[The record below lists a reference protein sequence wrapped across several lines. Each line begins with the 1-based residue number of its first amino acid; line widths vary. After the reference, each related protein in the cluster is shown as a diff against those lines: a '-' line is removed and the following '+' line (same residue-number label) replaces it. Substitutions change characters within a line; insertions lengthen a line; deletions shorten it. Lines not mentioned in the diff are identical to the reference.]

1 MNNFLPQK
9 RGMQVVWIIVGCLI
23 YAVGLNVFIIPMNLY
38 SGGAVGLAQLLSY
51 GAGQIGIK
59 EIAGLNLYGIIYLL
73 LNIPILFIEWFK
85 IGKTFFI
92 NTILGTVGISLFTSI
107 VPTPATAVIADP
119 VIGIIIGGVVTGAGI
134 GIMLTA
140 KGSGGGIE
148 VIGIWMAKKYAGMS
162 VGKLGTIFNLI
173 LYAIYLLVFD
183 ISTVIYSV
191 VYLFFYTVTLD
202 RMHFQNINVRML
214 IFTKKKGIAEA
225 IMKETGRGVTQWNGE
240 GAFTSEDNY
249 VLVTIVNKFE
259 VEDILN
265 MVYLLDP
272 EAFTTVDEGV
282 KVYGNFQKRV

>member
-9 RGMQVVWIIVGCLI
+9 RGMQVIWIIVGCLI

-73 LNIPILFIEWFK
+73 LNIPILFIAWFK

-183 ISTVIYSV
+183 ISTDD
-191 VYLFFYTVTLD
+191 LF
-202 RMHFQNINVRML
+202 
-214 IFTKKKGIAEA
+214 
-225 IMKETGRGVTQWNGE
+225 GRLPVLLHGNSGQDAFSEHQCENADFHEEE
-240 GAFTSEDNY
+240 GNRRGNHERNRTWCYA
-249 VLVTIVNKFE
+249 
-259 VEDILN
+259 VEW
-265 MVYLLDP
+265 
-272 EAFTTVDEGV
+272 
-282 KVYGNFQKRV
+282 

>member
-9 RGMQVVWIIVGCLI
+9 RGMQVIWIIVGCLI

-73 LNIPILFIEWFK
+73 LNIPILFIAWFK

-92 NTILGTVGISLFTSI
+92 NTILGTV
-107 VPTPATAVIADP
+107 
-119 VIGIIIGGVVTGAGI
+119 

-240 GAFTSEDNY
+240 GAFTSEHNY

>member
-73 LNIPILFIEWFK
+73 LNIPILFIAWFK

-107 VPTPATAVIADP
+107 VPSPATAVIADP

-148 VIGIWMAKKYAGMS
+148 VIGIWMAKKYHTKEEIIQLMSELTGQKIDESFGMFPPFYTDCGRNIHIGKNVFINAGCKFQDQGGIYIEDGVLIGHNAVLATINHMEDPEKRAGM
-162 VGKLGTIFNLI
+162 IFQPIHHRLAEKKKI
-173 LYAIYLLVFD
+173 
-183 ISTVIYSV
+183 
-191 VYLFFYTVTLD
+191 TLD
-202 RMHFQNINVRML
+202 DLAGENFML
-214 IFTKKKGIAEA
+214 MQRGWSYYGDRCRS
-225 IMKETGRGVTQWNGE
+225 GRLG
-240 GAFTSEDNY
+240 
-249 VLVTIVNKFE
+249 
-259 VEDILN
+259 
-265 MVYLLDP
+265 
-272 EAFTTVDEGV
+272 
-282 KVYGNFQKRV
+282 

>member
-73 LNIPILFIEWFK
+73 LNIPILFIAWFK

-140 KGSGGGIE
+140 KGSE
-148 VIGIWMAKKYAGMS
+148 YDK
-162 VGKLGTIFNLI
+162 
-173 LYAIYLLVFD
+173 
-183 ISTVIYSV
+183 
-191 VYLFFYTVTLD
+191 VTGLD
-202 RMHFQNINVRML
+202 MGEKICGNVRW
-214 IFTKKKGIAEA
+214 K
-225 IMKETGRGVTQWNGE
+225 TGNHLQ
-240 GAFTSEDNY
+240 SD
-249 VLVTIVNKFE
+249 
-259 VEDILN
+259 
-265 MVYLLDP
+265 
-272 EAFTTVDEGV
+272 TVCHLS
-282 KVYGNFQKRV
+282 FSF